1 MNKQGKVNEF
11 SPWLKSM
18 QNGSI
23 GEVRTKSFL
32 IDRFWI
38 LERSVDIHGADF
50 LIQRRLHER
59 NILDIEPPRFGVVQS
74 KFTQDQKTYHYINKE
89 WILDEESKPQ
99 LEFFI
104 LIHTG
109 EEEQRSMFLLTSSD
123 ISEDFEINSENKFV
137 ISSKKV
143 FESPKYK
150 ITNRKN
156 SLDRIEKSIQC
167 AEFYKNRFFIASR
180 LSSFN
185 PDFDAILPDYKENIE
200 HWYGN
205 IPELFKKQKQDAF
218 EALLTIEEIH
228 ELLKRFIE
236 CIDPIE
242 ACYIAEKFY
251 HNFGR
256 SIPLPEVFSKDFY
269 YGAKNFKEMVDNMRN
284 DGLLDNYISL
294 RKYITD
300 EINSFLKSY
309 STMDIGS
316 NTIHEIRFQ
325 YDPISFEFR
334 NLSNSIS
341 IIPEKDLFKEFSKFE
356 VAKEGIFIYSW
367 KLGLTVGHYG
377 YVKMND
383 SCINDIMEKVYALKY
398 YEGEEITGT

>member
-1 MNKQGKVNEF
+1 MNEF
-11 SPWLKSM
+11 KPWLKSM

-59 NILDIEPPRFGVVQS
+59 NILDVEPPRFGVVQS
-74 KFTQDQKTYHYINKE
+74 KFSQDQKTYHYINKE
-89 WILDEESKPQ
+89 WILDEDSESQ
-99 LEFFI
+99 LEFFL

-109 EEEQRSMFLLTSSD
+109 EEEQRKMFLLNSCD

-137 ISSKKV
+137 VPSQKVFASSK
-143 FESPKYK
+143 YQ

-156 SLDRIEKSIQC
+156 SLDRIENSIEC

-180 LSSFN
+180 LLSLN
-185 PDFDAILPDYKENIE
+185 PDFDAILPAYKEEIE
-200 HWYGN
+200 HWSGN
-205 IPELFKKQKQDAF
+205 IPELFKKQKQEAF

-228 ELLKRFIE
+228 AFLKGFIE
-236 CIDPIE
+236 SIDPIE
-242 ACYIAEKFY
+242 ACYIAERFC
-251 HNFGR
+251 HHFGR
-256 SIPLPEVFSKDFY
+256 SIPLPEIFSKDFY

-284 DGLLDNYISL
+284 DGILDNYISA
-294 RKYITD
+294 RKCITD
-300 EINSFLKSY
+300 KINSFLKDY
-309 STMDIGS
+309 STRDIES

-325 YDPISFEFR
+325 YNPISFEFR
-334 NLSNSIS
+334 NISNSMS
-341 IIPEKDLFKEFSKFE
+341 TIPEKKLFKDFSKFE
-356 VAKEGIFIYSW
+356 GAKEGIIIYSW
-367 KLGLTVGHYG
+367 KLGITVDQDG

-383 SCINDIMEKVYALKY
+383 CCINDIMEKVYALKY
-398 YEGEEITGT
+398 YEGEEIIGV